1 MAGAAG
7 FTVLL
12 LVGLRDA
19 ATVNVGVTCSLA
31 ARRMLEGDRVDI
43 AIELD
48 HRTGDQIDLAIH
60 SGTGAI
66 RPVHERSP
74 VVDDTTVGD
83 ERSTSRFVTA
93 AYDTIRWG
101 RFDVGLLALRASR
114 PGCLATWEGSLW
126 DLGPLVV
133 LPKQER
139 LDQLLAPRASHA
151 TAGSHPARRFSG
163 DGTDFVDIRPY
174 LPGDRLRDLNWR
186 ATARQHSP
194 QINRRMPERG
204 GDVVIV
210 LDALIDGYWTETE
223 VGDALVQR
231 SGQAVW
237 ALVRNHLA
245 AQDRVGLLAQS
256 SQSLGW
262 IPPSGGTRA
271 RYKVLETLLSAT
283 RPGSDQRSAAAI
295 ASPDAARHSSVSA
308 RDRRL
313 VVGKRRGVAITRIA
327 ARSRPSRLC
336 AGDRQHRHDRG
347 NRPTRPG
354 TAPAGRTRVPGSR
367 GIPPPTRHTRG
378 GLASG
383 AGPRPSGT
391 QARRRDEAH
400 DPTGDGAM
408 TDRTGETTSSSP
420 TQASPAG
427 TDLWV
432 LRIQTLLAFSVS
444 LVLIA
449 LDGTAARGAVLVL
462 GGLAI
467 LLVIA
472 SLVSSEFPVWLPGSI
487 MVGAAVI
494 AVFANDDFAVLALV
508 SLAPTVAGVELA
520 TACEHARLDRG
531 MLAPRFDPTHL
542 VLLIVP
548 CDRGRCPRRDHRRRP
563 ARGAGS
569 GPWPPLRRSCS
580 SRGCLRRAAPSDSR
594 RSAPTP
600 ECGSRNLAATA
611 PPRTGRPA
619 NGRALRPIERRAA
632 RAGGRSPRH
641 GAWPRT
647 RSGVRQTLRASPPR
661 GSG

>member
-1 MAGAAG
+1 MAVVGLTPRRDYRVTAYLCAAVGLTTLGLFTGRIEIMAGAAG

-19 ATVNVGVTCSLA
+19 ATVDVGVTCSVA

-43 AIELD
+43 ALALD

-66 RPVHERSP
+66 RPVGEHSP
-74 VVDDTTVGD
+74 VVDDTTVVD

-101 RFDVGLLALRASR
+101 RFDVGFLSIRATR

-186 ATARQHSP
+186 ATARQNSP

-223 VGDALVQR
+223 VGNALVQR

-271 RYKVLETLLSAT
+271 RYKILETLLSAT
-283 RPGSDQRSAAAI
+283 RPGSDDDQRPRSRHRTLHDIPPSALVIGVSSLANDEALRSLASLRGHGRAACVLAI
-295 ASPDAARHSSVSA
+295 DSTGMIEETDQLDPGLLRLAELVFQDRVAYL
-308 RDRRL
+308 RRL
-313 VVGKRRGVAITRIA
+313 GTPVVVW
-327 ARSRPSRLC
+327 
-336 AGDRQHRHDRG
+336 
-347 NRPTRPG
+347 RPG
-354 TAPAGRTRVPGSR
+354 QDLDRAV
-367 GIPPPTRHTRG
+367 
-378 GLASG
+378 
-383 AGPRPSGT
+383 
-391 QARRRDEAH
+391 RR
-400 DPTGDGAM
+400 
-408 TDRTGETTSSSP
+408 
-420 TQASPAG
+420 
-427 TDLWV
+427 L
-432 LRIQTLLAFSVS
+432 
-444 LVLIA
+444 
-449 LDGTAARGAVLVL
+449 GAVTKRTTRL
-462 GGLAI
+462 G
-467 LLVIA
+467 
-472 SLVSSEFPVWLPGSI
+472 
-487 MVGAAVI
+487 M
-494 AVFANDDFAVLALV
+494 
-508 SLAPTVAGVELA
+508 
-520 TACEHARLDRG
+520 AR
-531 MLAPRFDPTHL
+531 
-542 VLLIVP
+542 
-548 CDRGRCPRRDHRRRP
+548 
-563 ARGAGS
+563 
-569 GPWPPLRRSCS
+569 
-580 SRGCLRRAAPSDSR
+580 
-594 RSAPTP
+594 
-600 ECGSRNLAATA
+600 
-611 PPRTGRPA
+611 
-619 NGRALRPIERRAA
+619 
-632 RAGGRSPRH
+632 
-641 GAWPRT
+641 
-647 RSGVRQTLRASPPR
+647 
-661 GSG
+661 